1 MAARDILSRRHE
13 RLYQDGK
20 GDSITAAR
28 DTLSRRQERLHH
40 GGTRD
45 SITAARETQSRQHE
59 TLHHGGK
66 RNSITAAGDILSRR
80 HEAILHSG
88 TRHSFTAARG
98 TPSQRHEKMRKSR
111 ISKAPPLIF
120 PQILEFSENV
130 EKSMC
135 TLPEKSKGCS
145 LKSQIFA
152 FSKIRKSM
160 KNHEISEIAIS
171 RLSHF
176 PTFLLSASF
185 SPRRPSRESLRRP
198 LDSENS
204 WRNQRGWRQE
214 RLYHGGRRDSST
226 AAGETLARRQERL

>member
-1 MAARDILSRRHE
+1 MAAQDILSRLQERFYHDGRGDSITAAGDTLPRRHE
-13 RLYQDGK
+13 TLYHGGRRDFITAARETSSRRHETLYHGSK
-20 GDSITAAR
+20 RDSITAAR
-28 DTLSRRQERLHH
+28 DTPSRRQEKLYH
-40 GGTRD
+40 GGRRH
-45 SITAARETQSRQHE
+45 SITAARGNPSQ
-59 TLHHGGK
+59 
-66 RNSITAAGDILSRR
+66 R
-80 HEAILHSG
+80 HEALLHSG

-176 PTFLLSASF
+176 PTFREFFPPAPQ
-185 SPRRPSRESLRRP
+185 PRIF
-198 LDSENS
+198 
-204 WRNQRGWRQE
+204 
-214 RLYHGGRRDSST
+214 
-226 AAGETLARRQERL
+226 AAAA

>member
-1 MAARDILSRRHE
+1 MTAREIPSRRQETFYHGGT
-13 RLYQDGK
+13 RH
-20 GDSITAAR
+20 SITAAGE
-28 DTLSRRQERLHH
+28 TSSRRQERLHH
-40 GGTRD
+40 GGTRH

-80 HEAILHSG
+80 HEAILHNG

-152 FSKIRKSM
+152 FFQIRKSM
-160 KNHEISEIAIS
+160 KNREISEIKIS

-185 SPRRPSRESLRRP
+185 SPPAPQPRIWRTEKKLGESRKVGKWESREIAI
-198 LDSENS
+198 SENF
-204 WRNQRGWRQE
+204 RFFMDF
-214 RLYHGGRRDSST
+214 LF
-226 AAGETLARRQERL
+226 